1 MFHAE
6 HLAVKRGSA
15 IGLGGAP
22 VRPRLDTNPQWAYT
36 GASSHDLWY
45 PTASPQTTFDLLSPS
60 RLPTSMPSSPCCCD
74 RAPAHARRQLRAW
87 ITTRRSDES
96 HTNGSG
102 ILPGGDAPQRPA
114 PARDSRA
121 AGAVIS
127 ESESVTSF
135 DEESD
140 ARLIEL
146 LQADRTADTRPF
158 DALVRRHQQFV
169 VGNCRFLTRSSND
182 AEDLAQEVFVKA
194 FFALQKFEGRSQ
206 FRGWLHRIKVNHCL
220 NHLRKTR
227 GTVMVDV
234 EDDTVADDPRLS
246 APAVAE
252 TELEGAER
260 RERIAHVLDSMADTL
275 RIPLIL
281 RDADGLAY
289 EEIAEQLG
297 LRLSA
302 VKMRI
307 KRGREEFRR
316 LMTSAP
322 DAPAGRRP
330 VPVGRSISPTA

>member
-1 MFHAE
+1 MK
-6 HLAVKRGSA
+6 VTSTS
-15 IGLGGAP
+15 P
-22 VRPRLDTNPQWAYT
+22 VYFPAATPPIRPA
-36 GASSHDLWY
+36 
-45 PTASPQTTFDLLSPS
+45 S
-60 RLPTSMPSSPCCCD
+60 RL
-74 RAPAHARRQLRAW
+74 
-87 ITTRRSDES
+87 I
-96 HTNGSG
+96 
-102 ILPGGDAPQRPA
+102 
-114 PARDSRA
+114 RA
-121 AGAVIS
+121 AGAVIT
-127 ESESVTSF
+127 SESVPVPSF

-194 FFALQKFEGRSQ
+194 YFALQKFEGRSQ
-206 FRGWLHRIKVNHCL
+206 FRGWLQRIKVNHCL

-252 TELEGAER
+252 TALEGAER
-260 RERIAHVLDSMADTL
+260 RERIARVLDSMADTL

-281 RDADGLAY
+281 RDADGLSY
-289 EEIAEQLG
+289 EEIADQLG
-297 LRLSA
+297 LKLSA

-322 DAPAGRRP
+322 DAPVGKGA